1 MLKNTDFYDVAHLL
15 TYKRLFNIAMGNRT
29 AGKSFSC
36 KRFLLRQFL
45 KYGKQFVFLVRRT
58 TEVGAQ
64 TNGVFNDVLNICP
77 EFKNTEMVVK
87 NDTFLINKET
97 AGFIIPLSQEGRYK
111 KKSGMFTDVYYILFD
126 EYIADTQTEYLKD
139 EYNKIV
145 SFLTTVSRGKAGEP
159 TRFVPIFF
167 LCNAVSV
174 INPLFNA
181 LKLIPKMGVVKGF
194 NYVCECFVNEKV
206 AQLYNQTQLGVALN
220 ATSYGDMALKNAF
233 LLDDYSFVKNVTLK
247 DYILKAL
254 LKINGNIWGY
264 WTHKY
269 TNEGYISQQYN
280 SFCPFRYVFNIDDVA
295 EDWLYI
301 KSNTKTI
308 KGQLLKLFTNNLLY
322 FESLKIKND
331 VIEVLQF

>member
-1 MLKNTDFYDVAHLL
+1 MLKNKDFYDVTHLL

-58 TEVGAQ
+58 TEVGSQ

-77 EFKNTEMVVK
+77 EFENTEMVVK

-111 KKSGMFTDVYYILFD
+111 KKSGMFTDVHYILFD

-145 SFLTTVSRGKAGEP
+145 SFLTTVSRGSAGSP

-181 LKLIPKMGVVKGF
+181 LKLIPKMGVVKGY

-206 AQLYNQTQLGVALN
+206 AQLYTQTQLGAALN

-233 LLDDYSFVKNVTLK
+233 LLDDYSFVKNVDLSN
-247 DYILKAL
+247 YILKGL
-254 LKINGNIWGY
+254 LKINGAIYGFWS
-264 WTHKY
+264 HKESF
-269 TNEGYISQQYN
+269 EGFISTKYN
-280 SFCPFRYVFNIDDVA
+280 AFCPFKYVFNIDDA
-295 EDWLYI
+295 TESWLYI
-301 KSNTKTI
+301 KSTSKTI
-308 KGQLLKLFTNNLLY
+308 KGRLLELFTSNLLY
-322 FESLKIKND
+322 FETLKIKSD

>member
-1 MLKNTDFYDVAHLL
+1 MLKNKDFYDVTHLL
-15 TYKRLFNIAMGNRT
+15 TYKRLFNVAMGNRT

-58 TEVGAQ
+58 TEIGAQ

-77 EFKNTEMVVK
+77 EFADIELTVK
-87 NDTFLINKET
+87 NDMFLINKET
-97 AGFIIPLSQEGRYK
+97 AGFIVPLSQEGRYK
-111 KKSGMFTDVYYILFD
+111 KKSGMFTNVNYILFD
-126 EYIADTQTEYLKD
+126 EYIADEQTEYLKD

-145 SFLTTVSRGKAGEP
+145 SFLTTVSRGAAGSP

-206 AQLYNQTQLGVALN
+206 AQLYHQTQLGVALN

-233 LLDDYSFVKNVTLK
+233 LLDDYSFVKNTDLTDYTLK
-247 DYILKAL
+247 GL
-254 LKINGNIWGY
+254 LKIEGVIYGFWM
-264 WTHKY
+264 HKE
-269 TNEGYISQQYN
+269 TAEGYISAKYN
-280 SFCPFRYVFNIDDVA
+280 IYCPFKYVFDINDVA

-301 KSNTKTI
+301 KSNSKTI
-308 KGQLLKLFTNNLLY
+308 KGRLLQMFTNNMLY
-322 FESLKIKND
+322 FESLKIKTD
-331 VIEVLQF
+331 VINVLQF